1 MARKIYDLAVKTG
14 TYQSQGETK
23 NRYMN
28 VGALMESDD
37 GNSFIM
43 LNACFNP
50 AGVPRKDGSE
60 SILVSCFVP
69 KDSGQQQQD
78 REQQRAQTR
87 QSMQQA
93 APRKADDFEEDIP
106 F

>member
-1 MARKIYDLAVKTG
+1 MASRKIYDLAVKTG

-50 AGVPRKDGSE
+50 AGVPRTEGSE

-69 KDSGQQQQD
+69 KDSGQQQQ
-78 REQQRAQTR
+78 RQQPAARQT
-87 QSMQQA
+87 A
-93 APRKADDFEEDIP
+93 DFEEDIQ

>member
-28 VGALMESDD
+28 IGALMESDD

-50 AGVPRKDGSE
+50 AGVPRKEGSE

-69 KDSGQQQQD
+69 KDSGQQQD

-93 APRKADDFEEDIP
+93 AQRQAADFEEDIP

>member
-1 MARKIYDLAVKTG
+1 MASRKIYDLAVKTG

-50 AGVPRKDGSE
+50 AGVPRKEGSE

-69 KDSGQQQQD
+69 KDAGQQQQ
-78 REQQRAQTR
+78 RQQP
-87 QSMQQA
+87 A
-93 APRKADDFEEDIP
+93 ARKADDFEEDIA

>member
-28 VGALMESDD
+28 VGALMESDE

-50 AGVPRKDGSE
+50 AGVPRKEGSE

-69 KDSGQQQQD
+69 KDAGQQED

-93 APRKADDFEEDIP
+93 AQRQAADFEEDIP

>member
-1 MARKIYDLAVKTG
+1 MASRKIYDLAVKTG

-50 AGVPRKDGSE
+50 AGVPRKEGSE

-69 KDSGQQQQD
+69 KDAGQQPQRQQP
-78 REQQRAQTR
+78 
-87 QSMQQA
+87 
-93 APRKADDFEEDIP
+93 APRKSDDFEEDIA